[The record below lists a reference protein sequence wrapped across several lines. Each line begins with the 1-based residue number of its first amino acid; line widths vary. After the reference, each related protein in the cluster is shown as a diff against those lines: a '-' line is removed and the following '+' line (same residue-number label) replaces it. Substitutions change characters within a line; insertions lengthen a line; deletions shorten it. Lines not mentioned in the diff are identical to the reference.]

1 MLYMLRWSAG
11 AGMGDNP
18 KMFSYSSLWL
28 LERLANK
35 AENMPHL
42 QKISDSLTK
51 FIKRNRENR

>member
-1 MLYMLRWSAG
+1 
-11 AGMGDNP
+11 MGDNT
-18 KMFSYSSLWL
+18 KMLAYSSLRL

-35 AENMPHL
+35 AENMPNM